1 MQNLDILV
9 HVIIL
14 YFRVMQ
20 ITIDS
25 TKVDKGPL
33 LDNRVHM
40 SLYYVCFVVVFSFF
54 FLNIFVALI
63 IVTFQERGERE
74 LTGCELTKNQ
84 VGIKCAFLE
93 IQAIICFKFGSR
105 TTFLCNI
112 HSLSCISMLEVL
124 LLVYYIVRLMP
135 EHSHSALQYT
145 MA

>member
-1 MQNLDILV
+1 
-9 HVIIL
+9 
-14 YFRVMQ
+14 MQ

-25 TKVDKGPL
+25 TKVDRGPL

-84 VGIKCAFLE
+84 VSKDRHL
-93 IQAIICFKFGSR
+93 
-105 TTFLCNI
+105 LCVN
-112 HSLSCISMLEVL
+112 EVC
-124 LLVYYIVRLMP
+124 RDRF
-135 EHSHSALQYT
+135 QK
-145 MA
+145 